1 MTKAIC
7 TSNIL
12 SRQSRKWQNTKL
24 EDKKPKDQSFS
35 QELLQTLGF
44 TMKTKLEVEEHQ
56 GKINDQNKQVILD
69 QRNKNINQL
78 DKNQTTEKKEYM
90 QQTEKK
96 TEKV

>member
-12 SRQSRKWQNTKL
+12 SRQSRKWENTKL
-24 EDKKPKDQSFS
+24 EESKDRSFS

-56 GKINDQNKQVILD
+56 GKINNHNK
-69 QRNKNINQL
+69 
-78 DKNQTTEKKEYM
+78 
-90 QQTEKK
+90 
-96 TEKV
+96 

>member
-12 SRQSRKWQNTKL
+12 NRQSRKWENTKL
-24 EDKKPKDQSFS
+24 EKDRSLS

-56 GKINDQNKQVILD
+56 GKINNHNKQRILD
-69 QRNKNINQL
+69 YCNKNINQL
-78 DKNQTTEKKEYM
+78 DKNQTAEKKEYM
-90 QQTEKK
+90 
-96 TEKV
+96 

>member
-12 SRQSRKWQNTKL
+12 RRQSRKWENTKL
-24 EDKKPKDQSFS
+24 EDKKQKDQSFS

-56 GKINDQNKQVILD
+56 GKIDNHNK
-69 QRNKNINQL
+69 
-78 DKNQTTEKKEYM
+78 
-90 QQTEKK
+90 
-96 TEKV
+96 